1 MVKGESK
8 KHVLTAFTPN
18 GDYAAIMSANGTAK
32 NDVKLSTCTGC
43 YVCNSK
49 SSYNFQI
56 WNTSTGHLLAEW
68 KPSDEDNDPR
78 YSCIASS
85 YTGKKVFRKEQGTF
99 LLALGTIDGRVLAID
114 VSTGDRK
121 LITSYPGEI
130 CGLSFA
136 NKGHV
141 LRIVGRNGMAYEV
154 NTETGQLL
162 KEFKVSKKSITSLAF
177 SHAIVSSKI
186 RVISWEIGKE
196 VLKFPN
202 DLGNVQDISIS
213 NDAKNIVTFDFEGK
227 HLHVWKCDLN
237 SGNVGR
243 GPTLPLRH
251 PPVALDCRCGCNKEE
266 DIVLLAVSSRGSAY
280 IWNSNA
286 FSEDQMQ
293 PTKLTTKSKTVETD
307 KENGGSSKKRH
318 TSIIASRLQ
327 PIAEDKQ
334 VKAIVTYGSLDHP
347 QFSVVNISNSGE
359 TIVLNVEDE
368 TDSVHQHGSPSGK
381 AEISMESKKT
391 KKRQAP
397 SDPDVTTDVVDLE
410 GVLLDNDL
418 DEPTMGEKLASLSL
432 LEENK
437 FRSDKEQEASVSVK
451 PPSADS
457 VHVLIKQALNAD
469 DRTLLLDCL
478 YTQDEKVIRKSIAQL
493 NPSNVLKLLCSL
505 ISIIE
510 SRCNLGLCA
519 SVVEVSTSTACERN
533 IVPGIFIKSF
543 ELFVSSEFRYYTT
556 ESLEKDCI
564 RHGMLVEEHLNV
576 DHLIES
582 RVSTFKS
589 AIQLSSCLDILYS
602 GVIVEED
609 DEDEIV
615 PVIFEDKDSSEEE
628 SDEETMETG
637 QDITDD
643 EESEQEH
650 DGASDMMED

>member
-1 MVKGESK
+1 MGKGEAK
-8 KHVLTAFTPN
+8 KHVLTAFTPK
-18 GDYAAIMSANGTAK
+18 GDYAAILSAKGTAK
-32 NDVKLSTCTGC
+32 
-43 YVCNSK
+43 
-49 SSYNFQI
+49 I

-68 KPSDEDNDPR
+68 KPSDGDNDLR

-85 YTGKKVFRKEQGTF
+85 YIGKKFRKEQGTF
-99 LLALGTIDGRVLAID
+99 LLALGTIDGRVLAVD
-114 VSTGDRK
+114 VSTGERK

-136 NKGHV
+136 NKGRV

-154 NTETGQLL
+154 NSETGQLL

-177 SHAIVSSKI
+177 SHDEKYLAIVSSKI

-202 DLGNVQDISIS
+202 DLENVQHISIS
-213 NDAKNIVTFDFEGK
+213 NDAKNLVASDFEGK
-227 HLHVWKCDLN
+227 HLHVWKCDLS
-237 SGNVGR
+237 SGNVSR
-243 GPTLPLRH
+243 GPTLPIRH
-251 PPVALDCRCGCNKEE
+251 PPVALDCRCGYNKEE
-266 DIVLLAVSSRGSAY
+266 VTVLLAVSGRGSAY
-280 IWNSNA
+280 IWNLNA
-286 FSEDQMQ
+286 FSEDQIQ
-293 PTKLTTKSKTVETD
+293 PTKLTTKTKIVETD
-307 KENGGSSKKRH
+307 KENGGSSKKRQ

-327 PIAEDKQ
+327 PIEEDKQ
-334 VKAIVTYGSLDHP
+334 VKALVTYCSVDHP
-347 QFSVVNISNSGE
+347 QFSVVNINNSGE

-368 TDSVHQHGSPSGK
+368 TDSVHQHDSPSSK
-381 AEISMESKKT
+381 AIPTESKKT

-397 SDPDVTTDVVDLE
+397 SDPDVTTDVVDLDQHE
-410 GVLLDNDL
+410 AAKGVLLDNDL

-437 FRSDKEQEASVSVK
+437 FKSDKEQEDSVSVK

-493 NPSNVLKLLCSL
+493 NPSNVLKLLYSL

-510 SRCNLGLCA
+510 SRGAILACA
-519 SVVEVSTSTACERN
+519 LPWLKYLLLQHAS
-533 IVPGIFIKSF
+533 GILSQ
-543 ELFVSSEFRYYTT
+543 ESSLKALN
-556 ESLEKDCI
+556 SLYQ
-564 RHGMLVEEHLNV
+564 
-576 DHLIES
+576 LIES

-602 GVIVEED
+602 GVIDEED

-628 SDEETMETG
+628 SDEEAMETG
-637 QDITDD
+637 QDITDE
-643 EESEQEH
+643 EESEQEL
-650 DGASDMMED
+650 DGASEMMEED

>member
-1 MVKGESK
+1 MKIMILVIL
-8 KHVLTAFTPN
+8 VL
-18 GDYAAIMSANGTAK
+18 
-32 NDVKLSTCTGC
+32 
-43 YVCNSK
+43 
-49 SSYNFQI
+49 
-56 WNTSTGHLLAEW
+56 HLVTQE
-68 KPSDEDNDPR
+68 K
-78 YSCIASS
+78 
-85 YTGKKVFRKEQGTF
+85 RKEQGTF
-99 LLALGTIDGRVLAID
+99 LLALGTIDGRVLVVD

-162 KEFKVSKKSITSLAF
+162 KEFKVSKKSITCLAF
-177 SHAIVSSKI
+177 SHDEKYLAIVSSKI

-202 DLGNVQDISIS
+202 DLGNVQHISIS
-213 NDAKNIVTFDFEGK
+213 NDAKNLVTFDFEGK

-237 SGNVGR
+237 SGNVGK

-266 DIVLLAVSSRGSAY
+266 DIVLLAVSSRGSSY
-280 IWNSNA
+280 IWNLNA
-286 FSEDQMQ
+286 FSEDRMQ
-293 PTKLTTKSKTVETD
+293 PTKLTTKTKTVETD

-327 PIAEDKQ
+327 PIEEDKQ

-359 TIVLNVEDE
+359 TIVLNVENE
-368 TDSVHQHGSPSGK
+368 TDSAHQHGSPSGK
-381 AEISMESKKT
+381 AISMESKKT

-397 SDPDVTTDVVDLE
+397 SDPDVTTDMVDLDQHEAAE

-437 FRSDKEQEASVSVK
+437 FRSDKEQEASVSIK

-493 NPSNVLKLLCSL
+493 NPSNVLKLLYSL

-510 SRCNLGLCA
+510 SRGAILACA
-519 SVVEVSTSTACERN
+519 LPWLKYLLLQHAS
-533 IVPGIFIKSF
+533 GILSQ
-543 ELFVSSEFRYYTT
+543 ESSLKALN
-556 ESLEKDCI
+556 SLYQ
-564 RHGMLVEEHLNV
+564 
-576 DHLIES
+576 LIES

-609 DEDEIV
+609 DEDETV

-628 SDEETMETG
+628 SDEEAMETG
-637 QDITDD
+637 QDITDE
-643 EESEQEH
+643 EESEQEL

>member
-32 NDVKLSTCTGC
+32 
-43 YVCNSK
+43 
-49 SSYNFQI
+49 I

-85 YTGKKVFRKEQGTF
+85 YTGKKFRKEQGTF

-177 SHAIVSSKI
+177 SHDEKYLAIVSSKI

-202 DLGNVQDISIS
+202 DLGNVQHISIS
-213 NDAKNIVTFDFEGK
+213 NDAKSLVTFDFEGK

-251 PPVALDCRCGCNKEE
+251 PPVALDCRRGCNKEE

-280 IWNSNA
+280 IWNFNA

-293 PTKLTTKSKTVETD
+293 PTKLTTKTKTVETD

-347 QFSVVNISNSGE
+347 QFSFVNISNSGE

-368 TDSVHQHGSPSGK
+368 TDSVHQHGSPS
-381 AEISMESKKT
+381 EISMESKKT

-397 SDPDVTTDVVDLE
+397 SDPDVTTDVVDLDQHEAAE
-410 GVLLDNDL
+410 GVLLNNDL

-437 FRSDKEQEASVSVK
+437 FRSDKEQEAAVSVK

-510 SRCNLGLCA
+510 SRGAILACA
-519 SVVEVSTSTACERN
+519 LPWLKYLLLQHAS
-533 IVPGIFIKSF
+533 GILSQ
-543 ELFVSSEFRYYTT
+543 ESSLKALN
-556 ESLEKDCI
+556 SLYQ
-564 RHGMLVEEHLNV
+564 
-576 DHLIES
+576 LIES

-643 EESEQEH
+643 EEESEQELE
-650 DGASDMMED
+650 GASDMMED

>member
-1 MVKGESK
+1 MVKGDSK

-18 GDYAAIMSANGTAK
+18 GDYAAILSANGTAK
-32 NDVKLSTCTGC
+32 
-43 YVCNSK
+43 
-49 SSYNFQI
+49 I

-68 KPSDEDNDPR
+68 KASDEDNDPR

-85 YTGKKVFRKEQGTF
+85 YTGKKFRKEQGTF
-99 LLALGTIDGRVLAID
+99 LLALGTIDGRVLVVD

-162 KEFKVSKKSITSLAF
+162 KEFKVSKKSITCLAF
-177 SHAIVSSKI
+177 SHDEKYLAIVSSKI

-202 DLGNVQDISIS
+202 DLGNVQHISIS
-213 NDAKNIVTFDFEGK
+213 NDAKNLVTFDFEGK

-237 SGNVGR
+237 SGNVGK

-266 DIVLLAVSSRGSAY
+266 DIVLLAVSSRGSSY
-280 IWNSNA
+280 IWNLNA
-286 FSEDQMQ
+286 FSEDRMQ
-293 PTKLTTKSKTVETD
+293 PTKLTTKTKTVETD

-327 PIAEDKQ
+327 PIEEDKQ

-359 TIVLNVEDE
+359 TIVLNVENE
-368 TDSVHQHGSPSGK
+368 TDSAHQHGSPSGK
-381 AEISMESKKT
+381 AISMESKKT

-397 SDPDVTTDVVDLE
+397 SDPDVTTDMVDLDQHEAAE

-437 FRSDKEQEASVSVK
+437 FRSDKEQEASVSIK

-493 NPSNVLKLLCSL
+493 NPSNVLKLLYSL

-510 SRCNLGLCA
+510 SRGAILACA
-519 SVVEVSTSTACERN
+519 LPWLKYLLLQHAS
-533 IVPGIFIKSF
+533 GILSQ
-543 ELFVSSEFRYYTT
+543 ESSLKALN
-556 ESLEKDCI
+556 SLYQ
-564 RHGMLVEEHLNV
+564 
-576 DHLIES
+576 LIES

-609 DEDEIV
+609 DEDETV

-628 SDEETMETG
+628 SDEEAMETG
-637 QDITDD
+637 QDITDE
-643 EESEQEH
+643 EESEQEL